1 MELRTADDQRKS
13 FWYDN
18 SEESIKVQPPDYAKN
33 CSYTIDRAEN
43 PGLYNINFKCYKT
56 HDPFSAVVTIEGK
69 EVPQR
74 ITVTVVPGAP
84 FKSRLFRESSRN
96 YHS

>member
-13 FWYDN
+13 FWFDN

-43 PGLYNINFKCYKT
+43 PGLYNINFKCYET

-69 EVPQR
+69 D
-74 ITVTVVPGAP
+74 II
-84 FKSRLFRESSRN
+84 
-96 YHS
+96 